1 MQRSVFEKRSYWSQ
15 NRASSIIMIG
25 LSLIATMIV
34 IKLALQ
40 VVSLS
45 IKQAQLENIKQNL
58 IEEIEDLERRNEYL
72 SDSDYYN
79 IYIQGD
85 YQIGGNNILII
96 PQK

>member
-1 MQRSVFEKRSYWSQ
+1 
-15 NRASSIIMIG
+15 MIG

>member
-1 MQRSVFEKRSYWSQ
+1 
-15 NRASSIIMIG
+15 MIG

-45 IKQAQLENIKQNL
+45 IKQAQLESIKQNL